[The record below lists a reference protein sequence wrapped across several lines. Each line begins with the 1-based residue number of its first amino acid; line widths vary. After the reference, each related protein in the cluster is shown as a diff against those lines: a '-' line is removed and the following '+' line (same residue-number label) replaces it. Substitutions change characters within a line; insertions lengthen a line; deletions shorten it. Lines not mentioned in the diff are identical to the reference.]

1 MSYRFEA
8 NETISEC
15 LKRIASEQCEIATEK
30 LKAQGVSRDDAIH
43 DARVCFKKIRAVL
56 RLARNELDKD
66 TYTQENIYY
75 RDAGR
80 RLSAVRDTAAVIETI
95 DKLTERYAEQLAAD
109 PFKKYRTAFLQENRK
124 RQSEKK
130 KALSEV
136 RRTMKAAQKRIDD
149 WPMNGDKF
157 SVIGEG
163 LKRVYKDGRLSFA
176 RAYDQ
181 VRVESFHDWR
191 KQVKYL
197 LYDVRII
204 KPVWKRVL
212 GGMADELKKLASSLS
227 DMQDLFILRQKVSEQ
242 VDGSSPDKDL
252 EVLVALI
259 DQRIQEIQVMTR
271 PIGERIYI
279 EKSRNFLSRFDAY
292 WNAWRSE
299 SRMESI
305 ANLRES
311 S

>member
-8 NETISEC
+8 DETISEG
-15 LKRIASEQCEIATEK
+15 LKRIASEQCERAIEK
-30 LKAQGVSRDDAIH
+30 LKAQGVSRDEAIH

-56 RLARNELDKD
+56 RLAKNEIGKES
-66 TYTQENIYY
+66 YKQENIYY

-95 DKLTERYAEQLAAD
+95 DKLTDRYAEQLAAD
-109 PFKKYRTAFLQENRK
+109 AFEKHRAAFLKSNRK
-124 RQSEKK
+124 RQSDKK

-136 RRTMKAAQKRIDD
+136 RSAMKTARQRIDD
-149 WPMNGDKF
+149 WPISGDKF
-157 SVIGEG
+157 PVIGKG
-163 LKRVYKDGRLSFA
+163 LKQVYKDGQLSFVN
-176 RAYDQ
+176 AYDQ
-181 VRVESFHDWR
+181 ADAESFHEWR

-204 KPVWKRVL
+204 RPVWKSVI
-212 GGMADELKKLASSLS
+212 GGMADELKKLAGYLS
-227 DMQDLFILRQKVSEQ
+227 DMHDLFILRQKISEQ
-242 VDGSSPDKDL
+242 ADGSSPDKDL

-259 DQRIQEIQVMTR
+259 DQRSQEIQVMTR
-271 PIGERIYI
+271 PLGERIYV
-279 EKSRNFLSRFDAY
+279 EKSKDFLSRFDAY

-299 SRMESI
+299 VRMEPI